1 MQKKLAD
8 FLLELEDMP
17 AFLGCGPV
25 SIHSVNPV
33 GETPLHVAAI
43 QGKASIVQQLIEGG
57 ADIDAPGE
65 HGYTPLHEACA
76 QGKIEVVELLLRYGA
91 DIAIENKDDNTP
103 LELAEMLGLREIVD
117 LLKYPPRE

>member
-1 MQKKLAD
+1 MQKELAD

-17 AFLGCGPV
+17 AFLGRGPV

-43 QGKASIVQQLIEGG
+43 QGKANIVQQLIEAG
-57 ADIDAPGE
+57 ADINAPGE

-76 QGKIEVVELLLRYGA
+76 QGKIEVVELLLRNGA
-91 DIAIENKDDNTP
+91 DVAIENKDGNTP
-103 LELAEMLGLREIVD
+103 LELAEVLERRKIED
-117 LLKYPPRE
+117 LLKYPPL